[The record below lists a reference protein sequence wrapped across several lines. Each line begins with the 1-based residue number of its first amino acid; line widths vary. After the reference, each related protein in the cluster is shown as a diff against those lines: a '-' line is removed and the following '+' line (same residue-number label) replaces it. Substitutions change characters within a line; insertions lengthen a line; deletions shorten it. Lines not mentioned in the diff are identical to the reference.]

1 VRQPISLAAA
11 GWRRGLPYD
20 LHFITVLAD
29 IRYLQPGV
37 AAVYVCGYSIGGK
50 TRNESQAPVG
60 ELHLSVAPA
69 DKNTAPD
76 SARQS

>member
-1 VRQPISLAAA
+1 MISIL
-11 GWRRGLPYD
+11 LPFW
-20 LHFITVLAD
+20 LIFAIFSPALLLFMFVGIQSGAKPATKA
-29 IRYLQPGV
+29 
-37 AAVYVCGYSIGGK
+37 K
-50 TRNESQAPVG
+50 APVG